1 MNRLSWWLN
10 TKSLRARKF
19 SPVSNLN
26 PSCCTLDTHF
36 LLFRPRGKRS
46 QMRVT
51 PLSWQ
56 GYSLDFCFP
65 YLFFFFN
72 SGGSPWHSLNT
83 DGSLAVQNHYSCFWE
98 RPSTSETL
106 LRILRGWF
114 LLFPNNLLSSLVC
127 SPGWGQTCLGLGVR
141 ALSFSKASFFFFSK
155 TDTRW
160 SIITKDFH
168 IFHHLL
174 PSRHFSLMFP
184 LEEPAPQLDLGSR
197 SGWLLSL
204 SLGLALP

>member
-1 MNRLSWWLN
+1 M
-10 TKSLRARKF
+10 
-19 SPVSNLN
+19 
-26 PSCCTLDTHF
+26 
-36 LLFRPRGKRS
+36 
-46 QMRVT
+46 
-51 PLSWQ
+51 
-56 GYSLDFCFP
+56 
-65 YLFFFFN
+65 
-72 SGGSPWHSLNT
+72 
-83 DGSLAVQNHYSCFWE
+83 
-98 RPSTSETL
+98 
-106 LRILRGWF
+106 
-114 LLFPNNLLSSLVC
+114 
-127 SPGWGQTCLGLGVR
+127 R

>member
-1 MNRLSWWLN
+1 MLYFRYSLPLIQTQRKKEPNEGDSLVLTRLFPW
-10 TKSLRARKF
+10 
-19 SPVSNLN
+19 
-26 PSCCTLDTHF
+26 
-36 LLFRPRGKRS
+36 LLFPIS
-46 QMRVT
+46 
-51 PLSWQ
+51 
-56 GYSLDFCFP
+56 
-65 YLFFFFN
+65 FFFFN

-197 SGWLLSL
+197 SGRLLSL